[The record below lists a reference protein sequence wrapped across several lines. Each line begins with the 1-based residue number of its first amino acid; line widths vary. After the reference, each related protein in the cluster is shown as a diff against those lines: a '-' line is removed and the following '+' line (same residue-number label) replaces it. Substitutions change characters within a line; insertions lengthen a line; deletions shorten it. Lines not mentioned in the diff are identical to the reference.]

1 MVPWDQVEEHM
12 HLETKEL
19 LKSPEEKMEDLE
31 KEAAIL
37 RARKERVRHGAFSGR
52 GKRTAENNGAVL
64 PETGNAAEICLW
76 QIQDPTGGNTRRY
89 IGDRKRN

>member
-1 MVPWDQVEEHM
+1 MIREILRIRSSVFCAHGAGFVVPWDQVEEHM

-37 RARKERVRHGAFSGR
+37 RARKERVRMMLSQEEE
-52 GKRTAENNGAVL
+52 KKN
-64 PETGNAAEICLW
+64 C
-76 QIQDPTGGNTRRY
+76 
-89 IGDRKRN
+89 RK